1 MPDLINSA
9 LFMKFHI
16 FYEMWVSMR
25 GEIPGFPLPLVLIE
39 LFSNE
44 HSLYIMYTVLYN
56 IYRCV
61 ASFIVPFHDSTRLT
75 CGRQG
80 SSAG

>member
-1 MPDLINSA
+1 MGL
-9 LFMKFHI
+9 
-16 FYEMWVSMR
+16 YERGNPRVSPS
-25 GEIPGFPLPLVLIE
+25 ISHHIE

-44 HSLYIMYTVLYN
+44 HSLYIMYTVLCN

-75 CGRQG
+75 WAVVPDEVQNTLCKSFIGVF
-80 SSAG
+80 